1 MPLEMELGFF
11 NENRAD
17 WLKHHQG
24 KYVVI
29 LQRELGGFF
38 DNAEA
43 AFVAGLERWGNV
55 PFLLKKVVDE
65 ETVEQIPALVYGFT
79 HAGV

>member
-11 NENRAD
+11 NENRSE
-17 WLKHHQG
+17 WLKHHRG
-24 KYVVI
+24 KHALVH
-29 LQRELGGFF
+29 QRELGGFF
-38 DNAEA
+38 DTAEA

-55 PFLLKKVVDE
+55 PFLLKQVGDE
-65 ETVEQIPALVYGFT
+65 EVVEQIPALVYGFT